1 MKTWLHTAGSWAMG
15 SMLCLGMASSACAQ
29 QSGVHMLQ
37 HGIYTPPG
45 AIGSRQAMR
54 GGPVRCFFQ
63 PVEIKAP
70 PGAKVS
76 LVEKGRF
83 DEPVPAPRKAGLVLG
98 QVYRLRITNI
108 PYEEGR
114 EVFPTI
120 ELIDRL
126 HPPRGQ
132 EVRFAIPIEFSQE
145 DLELALEGK
154 YVTRVIYLEDP
165 NNALPVSADKVGN
178 ESFDARA
185 SEDPLEVADRI
196 GRPMAIVRMGGR
208 LPEDATGKDRSFFG
222 NCPPL
227 WNIPSDP
234 NEVPVQA
241 SDMSQA
247 ELDADTDEDGD
258 EAPFLEPSIERHQP
272 LAREDVEA
280 PQKPASARQ
289 TKKSKTLVR

>member
-1 MKTWLHTAGSWAMG
+1 MKTWIHSAGGWALA
-15 SMLCLGMASSACAQ
+15 SMLCLGMAQEVAAQ
-29 QSGVHMLQ
+29 QHGMQMLQ

-45 AIGSRQAMR
+45 AIGARQARR

-63 PVEIKAP
+63 PVEIIAP
-70 PGAKVS
+70 AGAKVS

-83 DEPVPAPRKAGLVLG
+83 DEPRSAPRKAGLVLG

-145 DLELALEGK
+145 DLELALAGK
-154 YVTRVIYLEDP
+154 YVTRVVYLEDP

-178 ESFDARA
+178 ESFDALPG
-185 SEDPLEVADRI
+185 EDPLEVADQI
-196 GRPMAIVRMGGR
+196 GRPMAIIRLGGR
-208 LPEDATGKDRSFFG
+208 LPEDASGVDRAFLG

-227 WNIPSDP
+227 WNIPSEP
-234 NEVPVQA
+234 EQA
-241 SDMSQA
+241 PARAGDVASSDEKF
-247 ELDADTDEDGD
+247 ELRSTNDE
-258 EAPFLEPSIERHQP
+258 
-272 LAREDVEA
+272 
-280 PQKPASARQ
+280 
-289 TKKSKTLVR
+289 